1 MSEEKQ
7 LSARQY
13 LRSWRSAKQVMN
25 RIAESTASVCVTE
38 HHVAD
43 ASLSSSP
50 SGVLAPIGDMDNSLD
65 LDESFEDRSA
75 LEDDLDDWMDVD
87 PSDDEEEEAFRG

>member
-7 LSARQY
+7 LRARQY

-50 SGVLAPIGDMDNSLD
+50 SGVLAPVGD

-75 LEDDLDDWMDVD
+75 LEDDVEDCMDVD

>member
-7 LSARQY
+7 LRARQY

-50 SGVLAPIGDMDNSLD
+50 SGVHAPVGDMDNSSD
-65 LDESFEDRSA
+65 LDESFEVIP
-75 LEDDLDDWMDVD
+75 E
-87 PSDDEEEEAFRG
+87 